1 MMKKILI
8 LYSIII
14 FLISCSNNISKQSE
28 EADPLKIFF
37 NTCVSDIGKAKK
49 VILDNDLVKNLS
61 HLQSMDRG
69 GKKYYLLER
78 ESITKMLKSVTE
90 GLYSDYILI
99 NKPGFVIYSMVKD
112 EFFSKSIKS
121 TLKNTALGKCH
132 QNHELENY
140 IEDSFLASER
150 DAEKFLYFSSTVEGG
165 NTNPGVLILE
175 IDPQKILELAGVKSR
190 ILNLKG
196 EVLISDK
203 NKEIGKLFN
212 HVKLINLDPVYDK
225 TFTFK
230 ADKIRY
236 RYKFFKYLNIEWIIL
251 SEI

>member
-8 LYSIII
+8 LYSVII
-14 FLISCSNNISKQSE
+14 FSMSCSNNITRQTD

-49 VILDNDLVKNLS
+49 VIQDNDLVKNLS
-61 HLQSMDRG
+61 HLQSMDHG

-112 EFFSKSIKS
+112 EFFGKNIKS
-121 TLKNTALGKCH
+121 NLKKTALSKCH
-132 QNHELENY
+132 LNHELEY
-140 IEDSFLASER
+140 FIEDTFLSSER
-150 DAEKFLYFSSTVEGG
+150 DPEKFLYFSSTVQGG
-165 NTNPGVLILE
+165 NTNPGVLVLE
-175 IDPQKILELAGVKSR
+175 VDPMKIIELTGVKSR

-196 EVLISDK
+196 EVIISE
-203 NKEIGKLFN
+203 NNNEIGKLFK
-212 HVKLINLDPVYDK
+212 HVELINLNPVYDK
-225 TFTFK
+225 IFSFK
-230 ADKIRY
+230 ANKIRY

-251 SEI
+251 SEL

>member
-1 MMKKILI
+1 MKKILI
-8 LYSIII
+8 IYSVII
-14 FLISCSNNISKQSE
+14 FSISCSNNISKQSE

-112 EFFSKSIKS
+112 EFFSKSIKG

-132 QNHELENY
+132 QNHELEY
-140 IEDSFLASER
+140 FIEDTFLASER
-150 DAEKFLYFSSTVEGG
+150 DAEKFLYFSSTVQGG

-190 ILNLKG
+190 ILSLKG

-203 NKEIGKLFN
+203 NKEIGKQFN
-212 HVKLINLDPVYDK
+212 HINLINLDPVYDK